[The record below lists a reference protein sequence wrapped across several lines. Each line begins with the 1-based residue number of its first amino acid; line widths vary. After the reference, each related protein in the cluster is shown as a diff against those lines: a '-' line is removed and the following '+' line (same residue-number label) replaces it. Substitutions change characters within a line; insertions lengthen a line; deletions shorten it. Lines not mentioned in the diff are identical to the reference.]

1 MDFLEI
7 SIPLDSALQEAVCAE
22 LDFLDFNSFL
32 ETEDTLLAYIEEDK
46 LNESALKEVLENYQS
61 KVTFTVAKQEKKNWN
76 EEWEKN
82 FEQTEINDRCLIRAS
97 FHKPEKNYEYEI
109 IINPQMSFGTGHHS
123 TTSMVVDFELEID
136 FKGKTVLDVGCGTSI
151 LSIMALKRGAKE
163 VIACDI
169 DDWCIENSFQNIK
182 LNDLKNIEV
191 LKGGIIEIQHPH
203 SNYEIILAN
212 INKNVIL
219 EDLVSY
225 SRYMSE
231 NGYLVLSGFYENDV
245 QDIVEEAGKHGLNLK
260 ATKTK
265 NNWASLLLR
274 K

>member
-7 SIPLDSALQEAVCAE
+7 SIPLDATLQEAVCAE
-22 LDFLDFNSFL
+22 LDFLDYNSFL
-32 ETEDTLLAYIEEDK
+32 ETEKALLAYIEEEKFD
-46 LNESALKEVLENYQS
+46 ESALKEVLENYQPS
-61 KVTFTVAKQEKKNWN
+61 PVFSVAKQEKKNWN

-97 FHKPEKNYEYEI
+97 FHKPEKTYEYEI
-109 IINPQMSFGTGHHS
+109 VINPQMSFGTGHHS

-136 FKGKTVLDVGCGTSI
+136 FTEKTVLDVGCGTSI
-151 LSIMALKRGAKE
+151 LSIMAMKRGAKE
-163 VIACDI
+163 VVACDI
-169 DDWCIENSFQNIK
+169 DDWCIENSLQNIK
-182 LNDLKNIEV
+182 LNDLKNIKV
-191 LKGGIIEIQHPH
+191 LKGGINEIPHPH
-203 SNYEIILAN
+203 SSYQIILAN

-225 SRYMSE
+225 SRYMTE

-245 QDIVEEAGKHGLNLK
+245 QDIVEEAGKHGFTHK
-260 ATKTK
+260 ETKTK